1 PSGILYKVRVNG
13 RDAGNILWRPFQLD
27 LTPLLQTGKNE
38 LEIEV
43 VSSRQNSL
51 GPLHEWE
58 GDDNMWVGPDAFQA
72 EPLLRE
78 ELSLF
83 DYGLLGGA
91 ELARI

>member
-1 PSGILYKVRVNG
+1 VNG
-13 RDAGNILWRPFQLD
+13 SDAGKILWRPFELD
-27 LTPLLQTGKNE
+27 ITPFLRAGSNE

-43 VSSRQNSL
+43 VSSRQNTL

-58 GDDNMWVGPDAFQA
+58 GDDNMWVGPNAFEQD
-72 EPLLRE
+72 PMLRE
-78 ELSLF
+78 EFSLF